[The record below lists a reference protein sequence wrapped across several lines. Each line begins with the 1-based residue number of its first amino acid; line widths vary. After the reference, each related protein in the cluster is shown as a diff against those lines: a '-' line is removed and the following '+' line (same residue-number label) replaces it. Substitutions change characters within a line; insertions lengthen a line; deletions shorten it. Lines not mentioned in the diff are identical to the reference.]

1 MTKRFLALVVTIA
14 LVMVLFIPSSLAYFT
29 MWVYT
34 ENGGSLNA
42 RLTPSY
48 GDNVAFQIPYG
59 EEVTVEYHLGN
70 GWTRLM
76 AAGAYECVYVQTRYL
91 VASQPGPRPTPH
103 GGGGGGSGS
112 GSSASAAEMTA
123 INKEFAAARR
133 VTPYTVETK
142 SSRSTGS
149 VNMRWAPHKKAELIR
164 SYKSGVELTVIAEL
178 KDWMQVEDPQTGDVG
193 FIRHDF
199 LVR

>member
-1 MTKRFLALVVTIA
+1 MTKRFLALVVTVA
-14 LVMVLFIPSSLAYFT
+14 LVMVLFIPSSLAYYT

-59 EEVTVEYHLGN
+59 TEVTVEYHLGN
-70 GWTRLM
+70 GWTCLV
-76 AAGAYECVYVQTRYL
+76 AAGAYDNVYVQTRYL
-91 VASQPGPRPTPH
+91 TASAPGPRPTPH
-103 GGGGGGSGS
+103 GGGSGGGS

-142 SSRSTGS
+142 SARATGS
-149 VNMRWAPHKKAELIR
+149 VNLRWAPHKKAELIR

-178 KDWMQVEDPQTGDVG
+178 KDWMQVQDPQTGDVG